1 MQFKN
6 KISVTIKIENRYDEY
21 FFIAYEKFH
30 KPFKQF
36 INSILYPIRMFS
48 DLFKNIYI

>member
-6 KISVTIKIENRYDEY
+6 KISVTFKIENRYDKY

-30 KPFKQF
+30 KTFKQF
-36 INSILYPIRMFS
+36 INSILCPIRLFS